1 MGIKWHE
8 SLSIGVAVIDNQHK
22 ELVARF
28 DQLLKACEANQGV
41 AELNRT
47 MAFLNEYVVEHFHD
61 EEELQQKNN
70 YPNYDAHLKEHESF
84 KTRIKNL
91 QGEIVR
97 ERMSTRHII
106 ETNNILIK
114 WLVDHISS
122 SDAEIGKFLKSKQP

>member
-41 AELNRT
+41 SELNRT
-47 MAFLNEYVVEHFHD
+47 MAFLNEYVIKHFHD
-61 EEELQQKNN
+61 EEELQRKHN
-70 YPNYDAHLKEHESF
+70 YPNYDAHRKEHESF
-84 KTRIKNL
+84 TTRIKSL
-91 QGEIVR
+91 QQEIVR
-97 ERMSTRHII
+97 EGMSTRHII
-106 ETNNILIK
+106 ETNNILIT

-122 SDAEIGKFLKSKQP
+122 SDAEIGKFLKSQQP